1 MCAVYGKPCIRGLPD
16 TDCSTAFCKLDGGV
30 HDRLA
35 ERHDLTR
42 KVLAEQARCCNLKEL
57 QNREMASSP
66 PPSLAAVGAP
76 ASSAPIH
83 DASHLTSEVLESA
96 FDFIRAKLLGTP
108 SALGGPR
115 THDDLKRAVG
125 AFQLHKAPHPTQLAV
140 CQPPGPRTRV

>member
-1 MCAVYGKPCIRGLPD
+1 M
-16 TDCSTAFCKLDGGV
+16 T
-30 HDRLA
+30 
-35 ERHDLTR
+35 
-42 KVLAEQARCCNLKEL
+42 
-57 QNREMASSP
+57 SSP

-125 AFQLHKAPHPTQLAV
+125 AFQLHKPPHPTQLAV
-140 CQPPGPRTRV
+140 CQSPGPRTRLLLILSYLGTWVVNVVQ